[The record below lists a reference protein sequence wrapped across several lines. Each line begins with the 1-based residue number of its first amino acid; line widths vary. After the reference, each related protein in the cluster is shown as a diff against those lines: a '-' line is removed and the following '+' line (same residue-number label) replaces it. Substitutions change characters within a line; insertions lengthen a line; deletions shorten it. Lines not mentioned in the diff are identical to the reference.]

1 MHFLFIVLFV
11 LVVALQAADGLL
23 TWRVLRAGGRELN
36 PAVRV
41 LIDRFGIIPGLVLAK
56 LVVVVVV
63 GLFLRDQLLIL
74 LAIAALYAWVVRH
87 NWQQLQRTA
96 GQLSRT

>member
-1 MHFLFIVLFV
+1 MHFLYVVLFV
-11 LVVALQAADGLL
+11 LVVALQAADAFL

-41 LIDRFGIIPGLVLAK
+41 LIDRLGTIPGLAIGKLF
-56 LVVVVVV
+56 LVVMVW
-63 GLFLRDQLLIL
+63 LYLREQALIL

-87 NWQQLQRTA
+87 NWNQLQRTS
-96 GQLSRT
+96 GRLGRT